1 MIDTV
6 KIYCS
11 IDKVIYDKIYNSSIV
26 KSSINKSS
34 GELLY
39 EIANDCLNG
48 SYNSSLSVRV
58 GCSAKYHLTED
69 NYYIE
74 IEGSYH
80 KILKGFNSH
89 DGIYNLQFIVK
100 GFIELAENAYNIK
113 LPSLNNWYLQRI
125 DIAKCF
131 DLINQKNVREYINS
145 LCSCTYSRRK
155 LKFFANESLYIPGTT
170 TTLKIYNKLLEF
182 QKHDR
187 KKFIDTN
194 FDLIEYFDIIQGFV
208 RFEVEIKKKKLQKIF
223 GEDLKH
229 IKVENLEYN
238 NFEKV
243 WSEEFMRLLGF
254 LENDLKIVRGK
265 DDVKKRLLAFYKKS
279 KAMRLF
285 NFYCSV
291 QMNGIDFV
299 KKDMTNATFYRYV
312 SDLKLA
318 RVDYSQMYEINEVSN
333 FYFNPFEYEEVI

>member
-1 MIDTV
+1 M
-6 KIYCS
+6 
-11 IDKVIYDKIYNSSIV
+11 
-26 KSSINKSS
+26 
-34 GELLY
+34 
-39 EIANDCLNG
+39 
-48 SYNSSLSVRV
+48 
-58 GCSAKYHLTED
+58 
-69 NYYIE
+69 
-74 IEGSYH
+74 
-80 KILKGFNSH
+80 
-89 DGIYNLQFIVK
+89 
-100 GFIELAENAYNIK
+100 
-113 LPSLNNWYLQRI
+113 
-125 DIAKCF
+125 
-131 DLINQKNVREYINS
+131 
-145 LCSCTYSRRK
+145 CSCTYSRRK

-194 FDLIEYFDIIQGFV
+194 FDIIQGFV